1 MTSKTAKPFSAGP
14 LDTEVIDARLRE
26 LSRRLRRVAA
36 RQPASARDLATS
48 EDLQDILARNLEVAI
63 QTCIDIAYHL
73 CGVHGVVP
81 ITAADAFSELARLGL
96 IDRRLAGRLQ
106 LAVGFRNILVHEYT
120 DIDWNI
126 VMQVMRTGT
135 RDLAAFGK
143 AVLKVLDKKSK
154 S

>member
-1 MTSKTAKPFSAGP
+1 MKARAAAPPIAP

-26 LSRRLRRVAA
+26 LSRRLRRVEA
-36 RQPASARDLATS
+36 RRPASVKALAAD

-73 CGVHGVVP
+73 CGAHGAVP
-81 ITAADAFSELARLGL
+81 TTAAEAFSELARRGL
-96 IDRRLAGRLQ
+96 IERRLAGRLQ
-106 LAVGFRNILVHEYT
+106 LAVGFRNVLVHEYT
-120 DIDWNI
+120 DVDWKI

-143 AVLKVLDKKSK
+143 AVLRMLEL
-154 S
+154 

>member
-1 MTSKTAKPFSAGP
+1 MKARAKAPATAR

-26 LSRRLRRVAA
+26 LSRRMRRVAA
-36 RQPASARDLATS
+36 RQPASVRALAAD

-73 CGVHGVVP
+73 CGAHGVVP
-81 ITAADAFSELARLGL
+81 TTAAEAFSELARRGL
-96 IDRRLAGRLQ
+96 IERRLAGRLQ
-106 LAVGFRNILVHEYT
+106 LAVGFRNVLVHEYT
-120 DIDWNI
+120 DLDWKI

-143 AVLKVLDKKSK
+143 AVLKILDEQE
-154 S
+154 